1 MSVRV
6 LELRNVHKSIKGKKI
21 IKGIDLELF
30 SGEVLG
36 FLGPNGSGKTT
47 TLRMIVG
54 LIRLTEGEIL
64 IGGHSIGKEFVK
76 AMENVG
82 CIIENPEM
90 YDYLSGWENLKLLAS
105 MEKGITKE
113 RMKEVVSLVGMVKRI
128 DDKVYTYSLGMKQR
142 LGIAQ
147 AIMRRPKLLILD
159 EPANGLDPAGISEF
173 RKLIRKLAHQ
183 ESMAVLVSSH
193 ILAEIEMMCDRVA
206 IIKQGEVVRVTTV
219 ENIVKDQG
227 ILWKVRDIQ
236 LGKKILEE
244 EFQAAVTIKEDQTLL
259 AFIGEEQVPGINKR
273 FMEADVGLIYASKNQ
288 KSLEDL
294 FLALTEGDEIV

>member
-1 MSVRV
+1 MSERV
-6 LELRNVHKSIKGKKI
+6 LELKNLYKSIKGKKI

-54 LIRLTEGEIL
+54 LIRMTEGEVI
-64 IGGHSIGKEFVK
+64 IAGHSIGKDFVK
-76 AMENVG
+76 AMKNVG

-90 YDYLSGWENLKLLAS
+90 YDYLSGWENLKILAS
-105 MEKGITKE
+105 MEKGISKE
-113 RMKEVVSLVGMVKRI
+113 RMKEVVSLVGMEKRI

-147 AIMRRPKLLILD
+147 AIMKRPKLLILD

-173 RKLIRKLAHQ
+173 RKLIQKLAHE

-206 IIKQGEVVRVTTV
+206 IIKQGEVVQVTTV
-219 ENIVKDQG
+219 KNIVKDQG
-227 ILWKVRDIQ
+227 IIWKIKELQ
-236 LGKKILEE
+236 QGKKLLEE
-244 EFQAAVTIKEDQTLL
+244 EFQASVQIKEDQTLL
-259 AFIGEEQVPGINKR
+259 AFLGEELVPMVNKR
-273 FMEADVGLIYASKNQ
+273 FMEEGLGLIYVNKNQ

-294 FLALTEGDEIV
+294 FLSLTEGDEIV

>member
-1 MSVRV
+1 MSERV

-54 LIRLTEGEIL
+54 LIRMSEGEVFIA
-64 IGGHSIGKEFVK
+64 GHSIGKDFVK
-76 AMENVG
+76 AMKNVG

-90 YDYLSGWENLKLLAS
+90 YDYLSGWENLKILAS

-113 RMKEVVSLVGMVKRI
+113 RMKEVVSLVGMEKRI

-147 AIMRRPKLLILD
+147 AIMKRPKLLILD

-173 RKLIRKLAHQ
+173 RKLIQKLAHE

-206 IIKQGEVVRVTTV
+206 IIKQGEVVQVTTV
-219 ENIVKDQG
+219 KNILKDQG
-227 ILWKVRDIQ
+227 IIWKIKEIQ
-236 LGKKILEE
+236 QGKKLLEE
-244 EFQAAVTIKEDQTLL
+244 EFQATVQIKEDQTLL
-259 AFIGEEQVPGINKR
+259 AFLGEEKVPMVNKR
-273 FMEADVGLIYASKNQ
+273 FMEEDLGLIYVNKNQ

-294 FLALTEGDEIV
+294 FLSLTEGDEIV

>member
-1 MSVRV
+1 MSERV
-6 LELRNVHKSIKGKKI
+6 LELRNVHKDIKGKKI

-54 LIRLTEGEIL
+54 LIRMTKGEVFIA
-64 IGGHSIGKEFVK
+64 GHSIGKDFVK
-76 AMENVG
+76 AMKNVG

-90 YDYLSGWENLKLLAS
+90 YDYLSGWENLKILAS

-147 AIMRRPKLLILD
+147 AIMKRPKLLILD

-173 RKLIRKLAHQ
+173 RKLIQKLAHQ
-183 ESMAVLVSSH
+183 EAMAVLVSSH

-206 IIKQGEVVRVTTV
+206 IIKQGEIVKVTTV
-219 ENIVKDQG
+219 KNIVKDQG
-227 ILWKVRDIQ
+227 IIWKIKEIQ
-236 LGKKILEE
+236 QGKKLLEE
-244 EFQAAVTIKEDQTLL
+244 EFQATVQIKEDQTLL
-259 AFIGEEQVPGINKR
+259 AFIGEEKVAMVNKR
-273 FMEADVGLIYASKNQ
+273 FMEEDLGLIYVNKNQ

-294 FLALTEGDEIV
+294 FLSLTEGDEIV

>member
-1 MSVRV
+1 MSELV
-6 LELRNVHKSIKGKKI
+6 LELRNVHKAIKGKKI
-21 IKGIDLELF
+21 IKGINLELF

-54 LIRLTEGEIL
+54 LIRMTKGEVFIA
-64 IGGHSIGKEFVK
+64 GHSIEKDFVK
-76 AMENVG
+76 AMKNVG

-90 YDYLSGWENLKLLAS
+90 YDYLSGWENLKILAS

-113 RMKEVVSLVGMVKRI
+113 RMKEVVSLVGMEKRI

-147 AIMRRPKLLILD
+147 AIMKRPKLLILD

-173 RKLIRKLAHQ
+173 RKLIQKLAHE

-206 IIKQGEVVRVTTV
+206 IIKQGEVVQVTTV
-219 ENIVKDQG
+219 KNIVKDQG
-227 ILWKVRDIQ
+227 IIWKIKEVQ
-236 LGKKILEE
+236 QGKKILEE
-244 EFQAAVTIKEDQTLL
+244 EFQTAVQLKEDQTLL
-259 AFIGEEQVPGINKR
+259 AFIGEEKVAMVNKR
-273 FMEADVGLIYASKNQ
+273 FMEEDLGLIYVNKNQ

-294 FLALTEGDEIV
+294 FLSLTAGDEIV